1 MVASSIF
8 SYLKNKNFK
17 LDVENKTSPFK
28 FSYKNNKFSLC
39 IRNIGFA
46 YRTNMDE
53 YRVQIGENTRKKLKE
68 YHLQGYWALII
79 GCHKKSNTYVA
90 WDNKLLFSSRAKNR
104 SLYTRD
110 SICVRTAKTG
120 FEHYRYKDN
129 LIKEETVS
137 INFSGKNL
145 YLYLDQIKTLNI
157 HEYKSFI
164 NFYINLN
171 ISS

>member
-8 SYLKNKNFK
+8 TYLKNKNFK
-17 LDVENKTSPFK
+17 LKVENKSNPFK

-39 IRNIGFA
+39 VRNIGFA

-53 YRVQIGENTRKKLKE
+53 YRVQIGENMRKKLKE
-68 YHLQGYWALII
+68 YHLQGFWALII
-79 GCHKKSNTYVA
+79 GYHKKSNTYVA

-110 SICVRTAKTG
+110 SICNRTAETN

-129 LIKEETVS
+129 LIKEETVG
-137 INFSGKNL
+137 INFSGKYF

-157 HEYKSFI
+157 HQYESFI
-164 NFYINLN
+164 NFYRNLDIRN
-171 ISS
+171 